1 MKQILIMRHGEPLHT
16 PGMDNFDLPLSDD
29 GRKTAALKG
38 VIMSRKGVLPDVIL
52 SSPALRAK
60 TTAELAADS
69 FGYKGEILFDRRFY
83 TDDGDF
89 VVDTIMT
96 LPENINRVLIVGHN
110 PMLMDL
116 VYALTSP
123 PKFIQMNPAT
133 LVALTLKEC
142 EWIGLGPGKC
152 RFEWAV

>member
-1 MKQILIMRHGEPLHT
+1 MKHILVMRHGEPLQV
-16 PGMDNFDLPLSDD
+16 PGVENFDLPLSAN
-29 GRKTAALKG
+29 GRKAAALKG
-38 VIMSRKGVLPDVIL
+38 VIMARKGVLPDVIF

-89 VVDTIMT
+89 VADIIMT
-96 LPENINRVLIVGHN
+96 LPESVNRVLIVGHN
-110 PMLMDL
+110 PVLRDL
-116 VYALTSP
+116 VYDLTSP

-142 EWIGLGPGKC
+142 EWAGLGPGKC
-152 RFEWAV
+152 RFAWAV